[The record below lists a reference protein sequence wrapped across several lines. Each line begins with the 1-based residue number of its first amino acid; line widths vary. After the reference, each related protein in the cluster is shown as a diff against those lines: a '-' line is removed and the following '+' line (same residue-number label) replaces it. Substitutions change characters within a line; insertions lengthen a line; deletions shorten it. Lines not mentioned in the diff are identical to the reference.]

1 MIIKMPTEI
10 LEMNETIQNDN
21 IVENISEIKNNE
33 NVCVLDNHWRELVKA
48 REKRL
53 TQKDEV
59 INNLEKEL
67 EKEQAIN
74 KLSLALNDKF
84 TVLRHYIQDIEET
97 KQELNRMMILVNDL
111 IDDIEDHFI

>member
-1 MIIKMPTEI
+1 MPTEI

-48 REKRL
+48 REKSL